1 MIPYLPNKMVSI
13 FISYVNLKIETIF
26 IEIVCIIHNEEQQ
39 LHRPALQ
46 DDEDK
51 EGPKGCADPEA

>member
-13 FISYVNLKIETIF
+13 FYKIETIF
-26 IEIVCIIHNEEQQ
+26 IEIVCIIDNEEQQ

-46 DDEDK
+46 DDEGK

>member
-1 MIPYLPNKMVSI
+1 MVSI